1 MPSLNALRAFHAV
14 ASAGSHAAAAGELG
28 VTTSAIS
35 RQISN
40 LEECVGVALLVRDG
54 RRMRLTADGRA
65 LEEGLEDAFALI
77 ADALNRLRRPV
88 RGERLRVVAPP
99 MLASCWLL
107 PRLDRFRAFRP
118 ETEIVL
124 IDSAERTAV
133 TDRFDLAVSWGR
145 FEDGPAATAER
156 LSEAEEVFPVCRPGV
171 CAGDGLA
178 GATLLHYETVGNSWG
193 WPGWPEFVEAAGLDR
208 AELNDGPRLAPALL
222 LDAVRGGKGVMLAN
236 DALAHDDLASGR
248 LVRPISASMKTDESY
263 WILTSRDASDR
274 PEVLAFRNWLKNEFA
289 VCFGRRGALAA

>member
-28 VTTSAIS
+28 VTTSAVS

-40 LEECVGVALLVRDG
+40 LEECIGVALLVRDG

-65 LEEGLEDAFALI
+65 LEEELEDAFARI
-77 ADALNRLRRPV
+77 DDAVNRLRRPL

-107 PRLDRFRAFRP
+107 PRLERFGAFRP

-124 IDSAERTAV
+124 VDSAEKTAV
-133 TDRFDLAVSWGR
+133 TNHFDLAVSWGC
-145 FEDGPAATAER
+145 FEDDAAVIVER
-156 LSEAEEVFPVCRPGV
+156 LSESEEVFPVCRPGI
-171 CAGDGLA
+171 CGGDDLA
-178 GATLLHYETVGNSWG
+178 GATLLHYETVGNSWD
-193 WPGWPEFVEAAGLDR
+193 WPGWPEFIEAAGLDR

-222 LDAVRGGKGVMLAN
+222 LDAVRRGKGVMLAN
-236 DALAHDDLASGR
+236 DVLAHDDLASGR
-248 LVRPISASMKTDESY
+248 LVRPISASMRTDKSY
-263 WILTSRDASDR
+263 CILTSRDASDR
-274 PEVLAFRNWLKNEFA
+274 PELIAFRNWLKNEFA
-289 VCFGRRGALAA
+289 ACFGRRGSLAA

>member
-14 ASAGSHAAAAGELG
+14 ASAGSHAAAARELG

-40 LEECVGVALLVRDG
+40 LEECIGIALLVRDG

-65 LEEGLEDAFALI
+65 LEEGLADAFTQI
-77 ADALNRLRRPV
+77 ADTVKSLGRPA

-107 PRLDRFRAFRP
+107 PRLERFGAFRP

-124 IDSAERTAV
+124 IDSAEKTAV
-133 TDRFDLAVSWGR
+133 TNNFDLAISWGR
-145 FEDGPAATAER
+145 FEDDPTATAER
-156 LSEAEEVFPVCRPGV
+156 LSETEEVFPVCRPGV
-171 CAGDGLA
+171 CGGDGLA
-178 GATLLHYETVGNSWG
+178 GAALLHYETVGNSWG
-193 WPGWPEFVEAAGLDR
+193 WPGWPEFVEATGLDR

-222 LDAVRGGKGVMLAN
+222 LDAVRRGKGVMLAN
-236 DALAHDDLASGR
+236 DALAHDDLASGW
-248 LVRPISASMKTDESY
+248 LVRPISASMKTDRSY

-274 PEVLAFRNWLKNEFA
+274 PEVLAFRNWLKKEFA
-289 VCFGRRGALAA
+289 ACFGCRGALAA